1 MGHPNEEA
9 HTVDTMRRALY
20 WFVAGGL
27 IGFGVIALLSIGW
40 PLILVGL
47 ILLVIGA
54 LRLGVR
60 ELWGAF
66 LGGGLVP
73 LAFLLNDLQNPDI
86 QPATTAQFY
95 QLLAMLLGAI
105 TLLGLLWGLIA
116 TLLSLRTPARV
127 G

>member
-1 MGHPNEEA
+1 
-9 HTVDTMRRALY
+9 
-20 WFVAGGL
+20 
-27 IGFGVIALLSIGW
+27 VIALLSIGW

-47 ILLVIGA
+47 ILSVIGA
-54 LRLGVR
+54 FRLGVR

-95 QLLAMLLGAI
+95 QQLAMIFGAI
-105 TLLGLLWGLIA
+105 ALLGLLWGLIA
-116 TLLSLRTPARV
+116 TLLSQRIPARLAGRV
-127 G
+127 